1 MLIFGNL
8 DLVYSDSSKVLNPK
22 LKYFAIDKT
31 TSAEQAL
38 SDIRSLDTQNE
49 FYYNNIIANDTA
61 LDLNEDEDLLNP
73 RTLYD
78 YNNKNNRFVVSEID
92 AD

>member
-8 DLVYSDSSKVLNPK
+8 DLVNSSEVLNPK
-22 LKYFAIDKT
+22 LKYFAVT
-31 TSAEQAL
+31 ENTSADQAL

-61 LDLNEDEDLLNP
+61 IDLNEDEDLLNP

-78 YNNKNNRFVVSEID
+78 YNNKNNKFVVSEID

>member
-8 DLVYSDSSKVLNPK
+8 DLVNSSEVLNPK
-22 LKYFAIDKT
+22 LKYFAVT
-31 TSAEQAL
+31 ENTSVKQAL

-78 YNNKNNRFVVSEID
+78 YNNKNNKFVVSEID

>member
-8 DLVYSDSSKVLNPK
+8 NLVNSSETLNPK
-22 LKYFAIDKT
+22 LKYFAVT
-31 TSAEQAL
+31 ENTSAKQAL
-38 SDIRSLDTQNE
+38 SDIRLLDTQNE
-49 FYYNNIIANDTA
+49 FYYNNVIANDTA
-61 LDLNEDEDLLNP
+61 LDLNEGEDLLNP

-78 YNNKNNRFVVSEID
+78 YNNKNNKFVVSEID

>member
-8 DLVYSDSSKVLNPK
+8 DLVNSSEVLNPK

-31 TSAEQAL
+31 TSEEQAL

-78 YNNKNNRFVVSEID
+78 YNNKNNKFVVSEID

>member
-8 DLVYSDSSKVLNPK
+8 DLVNSSEVLNSK
-22 LKYFAIDKT
+22 LKYFAVT
-31 TSAEQAL
+31 ENTSVKQAL

-78 YNNKNNRFVVSEID
+78 YNNKNNKFVVSEID

>member
-1 MLIFGNL
+1 M
-8 DLVYSDSSKVLNPK
+8 LNPK
-22 LKYFAIDKT
+22 LKYFAIDKANP
-31 TSAEQAL
+31 AEKAL
-38 SDIRSLDTQNE
+38 SDIRLLDTQNE

-78 YNNKNNRFVVSEID
+78 YNNKNNKFVVSEID

>member
-8 DLVYSDSSKVLNPK
+8 DLVNSSEALNPK
-22 LKYFAIDKT
+22 LKYFAIT
-31 TSAEQAL
+31 ENTSAEQAL

-78 YNNKNNRFVVSEID
+78 YNNKNNKFVVSEID

>member
-8 DLVYSDSSKVLNPK
+8 DLVYSDSSKALNPK
-22 LKYFAIDKT
+22 LKYFAVT
-31 TSAEQAL
+31 ENTSVKQAL

>member
-8 DLVYSDSSKVLNPK
+8 DLVNSSEVLNPK
-22 LKYFAIDKT
+22 LKYFAVT
-31 TSAEQAL
+31 ENTSAEQAL

-78 YNNKNNRFVVSEID
+78 YNNKNNKFVVSEID

>member
-8 DLVYSDSSKVLNPK
+8 DLVNSSEVLNPK
-22 LKYFAIDKT
+22 LKYFAVT
-31 TSAEQAL
+31 ENTSAEQAL

-61 LDLNEDEDLLNP
+61 IDLNEDEDLLNP

-78 YNNKNNRFVVSEID
+78 YNNKNNKFVVSEID